1 MDILKEIE
9 ERKSIRNFRP
19 DKIEKEKLVRILEA
33 GRQAPSA
40 KNRQQWRFIV
50 IEDKSIRERICSAAY
65 GQEYIGLAPIVI
77 AACTTNIEYRM
88 PNGQLSYPIDISFA
102 VSFMVLQAVREG
114 LGTCC
119 MTTYDEQ
126 SVKEILTVPHA
137 MRVVMLVVLG
147 YADETPEHTP
157 RKPVKKIVSYN
168 HW

>member
-1 MDILKEIE
+1 MNILKEIE
-9 ERKSIRNFRP
+9 GRKSIRNFKP
-19 DKIEKEKLVRILEA
+19 DSIEKEKIDRILEA
-33 GRQAPSA
+33 ARRAPSA

-50 IEDKSIRERICSAAY
+50 IEDREIRERIKNAAY
-65 GQEYIGLAPIVI
+65 GQEYIVQAPIAI

-102 VSFMVLQAVREG
+102 VSFMILQAVHEG

-119 MTTYDEQ
+119 VTTYDEQ
-126 SVKEILTVPHA
+126 VVKEILTVPHA

-147 YADETPEHTP
+147 YTDEIVEQIT
-157 RKPVKKIVSYN
+157 RKPLDRIVSYN